1 MKSGYL
7 KTKLPVLLGIAI
19 IVSLF
24 SAAVMAQGAGETT
37 DTTGTTVTSDTEERN
52 INKPA
57 SDGWRTEDYKPYIK
71 SIKDLEKLSKDYSDS
86 RLKMAKDEYSK
97 GVDILDDMVAD
108 ISRTTEQFKEKKY
121 LSEKWYWQEIDR
133 KNAQDRY
140 IAGLKVTAKTKSVT
154 YFTRAINL
162 LDEINSNEIKSD
174 PRYINFKVVLYRIYV
189 STQYDLGNLKPCI
202 PILERYLEL
211 TDATRKDEWAYKYLS
226 SCYAFMETIL
236 DNSRAAPDEDVA
248 YYRNRKNQAILK
260 AVELKYGRDSVEFK
274 EMQKIVQK
282 DERKTAVINGER

>member
-1 MKSGYL
+1 MKSGYF
-7 KTKLPVLLGIAI
+7 KRKLPVLFGITI
-19 IVSLF
+19 IVSIF
-24 SAAVMAQGAGETT
+24 SAAVMAQGTGENAG
-37 DTTGTTVTSDTEERN
+37 GSTSSETEERDV
-52 INKPA
+52 NKPA
-57 SDGWRTEDYKPYIK
+57 GEGWRTDDYKPYIK
-71 SIKDLEKLSKDYSDS
+71 SIKDLEKFSKDYSDL

-97 GVDILDDMVAD
+97 GMDILDDMVAD
-108 ISRTTEQFKEKKY
+108 VTLTQERFRQKKY

-140 IAGLKVTAKTKSVT
+140 IAGVKVTAKTKSVT

-211 TDATRKDEWAYKYLS
+211 TDETRKDEWAYKYIS

-236 DNSRAAPDEDVA
+236 DNSRAVPDEDVA
-248 YYRNRKNQAILK
+248 YYKNRKNQAILR

-282 DERKTAVINGER
+282 DERKTAVINSER

>member
-1 MKSGYL
+1 MKSGYFNG
-7 KTKLPVLLGIAI
+7 KLPVLFGIAI
-19 IVSLF
+19 ILSLF
-24 SAAVMAQGAGETT
+24 SAAVMAQGTGSTT
-37 DTTGTTVTSDTEERN
+37 DGTITSDTEERN
-52 INKPA
+52 INQPA
-57 SDGWRTEDYKPYIK
+57 SEGWRTEDYKPYIK
-71 SIKDLEKLSKDYSDS
+71 SIKDLEKLSRDYSDS

-108 ISRTTEQFKEKKY
+108 ISRTREQFKEKKY
-121 LSEKWYWQEIDR
+121 LAEKWYWQEIDR

-140 IAGLKVTAKTKSVT
+140 VAGVKVTAKTKSVT

-202 PILERYLEL
+202 PILERYIEL
-211 TDATRKDEWAYKYLS
+211 TDETRKDEWAYKYLS

-236 DNSRAAPDEDVA
+236 DNSRAAPDEEVA
-248 YYRNRKNQAILK
+248 FYRNRKNQAILK

-282 DERKTAVINGER
+282 DERKTAVINDSK

>member
-1 MKSGYL
+1 MKSGYF
-7 KTKLPVLLGIAI
+7 KRKLPVLFGIAI
-19 IVSLF
+19 IVSIF
-24 SAAVMAQGAGETT
+24 SAAVMAQGTGENA
-37 DTTGTTVTSDTEERN
+37 DGGISSDTEERN

-108 ISRTTEQFKEKKY
+108 IAMTREQFKQKKY

-140 IAGLKVTAKTKSVT
+140 VAGVKVTAKTKSVT

-211 TDATRKDEWAYKYLS
+211 TDETRKDEWAYKYLS

-236 DNSRAAPDEDVA
+236 DNSRAAPDEEVA
-248 YYRNRKNQAILK
+248 YYKNRKNQAILK

-282 DERKTAVINGER
+282 DERKTAVINSDR

>member
-1 MKSGYL
+1 MKSVYL
-7 KTKLPVLLGIAI
+7 KKRLPVLFGIAI

-24 SAAVMAQGAGETT
+24 SAAVMAQG
-37 DTTGTTVTSDTEERN
+37 TGTEDSGTSVQDDTVEKN

-57 SDGWRTEDYKPYIK
+57 NDGWRTEDYRPYIK
-71 SIKDLEKLSKDYSDS
+71 SIKDLEKLSRDYSDS

-97 GVDILDDMVAD
+97 GVDILDDMVAE
-108 ISRTTEQFKEKKY
+108 IARSREGFKQKKY
-121 LSEKWYWQEIDR
+121 LSEKWYWQEVDR

-140 IAGLKVTAKTKSVT
+140 IHRLKVTAKTKSVT

-174 PRYINFKVVLYRIYV
+174 PRYINFKTVLYRIYV

-202 PILERYLEL
+202 PILERYIEL

-226 SCYAFMETIL
+226 GCYAFMETIL
-236 DNSRAAPDEDVA
+236 DNSRAAAEEDIF
-248 YYRNRKNQAILK
+248 YYKNRKNQSILK
-260 AVELKYGRDSVEFK
+260 AVELKYGRDSVEYK
-274 EMQKIVQK
+274 EMQKIVQR
-282 DERKTAVINGER
+282 DEKKSAVINGDK